1 MIKTFY
7 LSSLQQKVPF
17 LNLPKGRFGK
27 SFSSRYKKQKIS
39 VKNQSSLSGFFIRVL
54 RLSGLEI
61 KNPFKYP

>member
-17 LNLPKGRFGK
+17 PKGRFGK

-54 RLSGLEI
+54 WLSGLEI

>member
-17 LNLPKGRFGK
+17 PKGKGFGK

-54 RLSGLEI
+54 WLSGLEI